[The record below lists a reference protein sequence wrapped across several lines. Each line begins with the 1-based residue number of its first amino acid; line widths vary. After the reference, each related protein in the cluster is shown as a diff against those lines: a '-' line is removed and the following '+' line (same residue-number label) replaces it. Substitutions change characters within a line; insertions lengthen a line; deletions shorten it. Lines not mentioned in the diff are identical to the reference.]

1 MLREGHGYC
10 DTCGERCDLNSIYR
24 VGNTDLCVPC
34 WADSVVLFGECFPDI
49 LPLPRTVYEALY
61 SH

>member
-1 MLREGHGYC
+1 MQQTDERRETMLREGHGYC

-34 WADSVVLFGECFPDI
+34 WG
-49 LPLPRTVYEALY
+49 
-61 SH
+61 